1 MHAGYFEHLVAP
13 GLIVEHYAND
23 LSDLLLRAKQLLAEG
38 ATSTGQQ
45 RLKRLAEQQQ
55 ALAHYHLNHVAV
67 AAAMASAITQV
78 SALSRWKV
86 VSEQGYERVAWSKC
100 CTHAKSLPAEFV
112 AAVRARQAARHD
124 VGRVAT

>member
-1 MHAGYFEHLVAP
+1 MAP
-13 GLIVEHYAND
+13 GLIVEHCSND

-38 ATSTGQQ
+38 ATPTGQQ
-45 RLKRLAEQQQ
+45 RLQRLAEQQQ

-78 SALSRWKV
+78 SALSSWKV
-86 VSEQGYERVAWSKC
+86 LPEQGYELVPWSKC

-112 AAVRARQAARHD
+112 AAVRARQAARH
-124 VGRVAT
+124 VATTAAT